1 MADLAP
7 AQALTRPG
15 QADNVTGSL
24 AADTTLFLKLFG
36 GEVLTAF
43 EQETPLASRF
53 RQRSISGGKSAT
65 FPNLGRASASYHQIG
80 DNIITDEDAA
90 NANYLKSIGVNE
102 RVISIDRT
110 LIAPTMISDW
120 ESMVNHWD
128 VRGPVATELGR
139 SLRVQQDKHVYRTLV
154 AAARTATNITGLPGG
169 TTGVGTADPIFTN
182 ANFRVIAGAA
192 ALITA
197 AFGAAQKFDE
207 NSIPKEGRMFLCSP
221 AQYYILAQQKDLV
234 DRDYTGGNGDY
245 AKASVLKV
253 AGFEIV
259 PTIHGGTTNE
269 AAVSPQNDAGIG
281 NDVFA
286 GNGVGYAGNLTSHAG
301 LFVQSQAM
309 GTVKLRDLMVESE
322 YKIEY
327 QATLLLAKYM
337 AGHGVLRPECAIEL
351 GIA

>member
-1 MADLAP
+1 MVSP
-7 AQALTRPG
+7 ATALSRPG
-15 QADNVTGSL
+15 QANNVGGSL
-24 AADTTLFLKLFG
+24 ANDTSLFLKLFG

-53 RQRSISGGKSAT
+53 RVRTISGGKSAT
-65 FPNLGRASASYHQIG
+65 FPNLGRASASYHEIG
-80 DNIITDEDAA
+80 DNIITDADAGA
-90 NANYLKSIGVNE
+90 ANYLKSIGVNE
-102 RVISIDRT
+102 RVIAVDRT
-110 LIAPTMISDW
+110 LIAPTMISNW
-120 ESMVNHWD
+120 EEMVSHWD
-128 VRGPVATELGR
+128 ARGPVSTELGR
-139 SLRVQQDKHVYRTLV
+139 ALRTQMDKHVYRTCV
-154 AAARTATNITGLPGG
+154 AAARTATNLTGLPGG

-182 ANFRVIAGAA
+182 ANFRVLAGAS

-234 DRDYTGGNGDY
+234 DRDYSSGNGNY
-245 AKASVLKV
+245 SQASVLKV

-269 AAVSPQNDAGIG
+269 SAVSPQNDAGIG
-281 NDVFA
+281 NDVF
-286 GNGVGYAGNLTSHAG
+286 GLNGVGYAGNLTNHAG
-301 LFVQSQAM
+301 LFVQQQAI

-351 GIA
+351 KTA

>member
-1 MADLAP
+1 MASP
-7 AQALTRPG
+7 ATALSRPG
-15 QADNVTGSL
+15 QANNVGGSL
-24 AADTTLFLKLFG
+24 ANDTSLFLKLFG

-53 RQRSISGGKSAT
+53 RTRTISGGKSAT
-65 FPNLGRASASYHQIG
+65 FPNLGRASASYHEIG
-80 DNIITDEDAA
+80 DNIITDADAGA
-90 NANYLKSIGVNE
+90 ANYLKSIGVNE
-102 RVISIDRT
+102 RVIAIDRT

-120 ESMVNHWD
+120 EEMVNHWD
-128 VRGPVATELGR
+128 ARGPVATELGR
-139 SLRVQQDKHVYRTLV
+139 ALRTQMDKHVYRTCI

-169 TTGVGTADPIFTN
+169 TSGGGSFTN
-182 ANFRVIAGAA
+182 ANFLVIAGAS

-197 AFGAAQKFDE
+197 AFAAAQKFDE
-207 NSIPKEGRMFLCSP
+207 NSVPKEGRMFLCSP

-234 DRDYTGGNGDY
+234 DRDYSGGNGDY
-245 AKASVLKV
+245 AKATVLKI

-259 PTIHGGTTNE
+259 PTINGASTDE
-269 AAVSPQNDAGIG
+269 SAVYPQIDAGVA
-281 NDVFA
+281 NDVF
-286 GNGVGYAGNLTSHAG
+286 GVGGTGYGANLATHAG
-301 LFVQSQAM
+301 LFVQQQAI

-351 GIA
+351 KTA

>member
-15 QADNVTGSL
+15 AANNVTTTL
-24 AADTTLFLKLFG
+24 ADQTTLFLKLFG

-53 RQRSISGGKSAT
+53 RVRSISGGKSAT
-65 FPNLGRASASYHQIG
+65 FPNLGRASATYHQIG
-80 DNIITDEDAA
+80 DNIITDEDSGAA
-90 NANYLKSIGVNE
+90 DYLKSIGVNE

-139 SLRVQQDKHVYRTLV
+139 ALRTQMDKHVYRTLV

-169 TTGVGTADPIFTN
+169 TSGGGSFTN
-182 ANFRVIAGAA
+182 ANFLVLAGAS

-197 AFGAAQKFDE
+197 AFAAAQKFDE

-234 DRDYTGGNGDY
+234 DRDYVQGNGDY
-245 AKASVLKV
+245 SKASVLKV

-259 PTIHGGTTNE
+259 PTINGGSTNE
-269 AAVSPQNDAGIG
+269 SAVLPMADPGIL
-281 NDVFA
+281 NDVF
-286 GNGVGYAGNLTSHAG
+286 GGSGVGYGGDLSTHAG
-301 LFVQSQAM
+301 LFVQQQAI
-309 GTVKLRDLMVESE
+309 GTVKLKDLMVESE

-351 GIA
+351 KTA